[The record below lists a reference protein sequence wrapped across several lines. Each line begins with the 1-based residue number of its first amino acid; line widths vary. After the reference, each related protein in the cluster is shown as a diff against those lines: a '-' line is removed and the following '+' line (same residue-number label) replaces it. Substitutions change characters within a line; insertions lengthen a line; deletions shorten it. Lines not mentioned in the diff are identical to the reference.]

1 MIISHVQTYLIL
13 FVLSLSSIS
22 PTQVFDESLILLS
35 CSFHNVS
42 SHVMYGSL
50 ARKRK
55 FARFGYDCVGGHF
68 RGASGHFQLP
78 LGPTFGHTPSP
89 SRARPTAVT
98 VKDTPE
104 LPWNSCRQN
113 CRHRKSFRPTVLNHF
128 PAFCPTF
135 SFYLPIFL
143 SFFISL
149 NAPFLFGRLQK
160 FVFLLIKL
168 VGVQISF
175 GMPWQNIK

>member
-1 MIISHVQTYLIL
+1 MITLHVQTYLIR
-13 FVLSLSSIS
+13 FVLFFASIL

-35 CSFHNVS
+35 CIFHNVS
-42 SHVMYGSL
+42 CHVMYGSL

-55 FARFGYDCVGGHF
+55 FARFGHDRVGGHF
-68 RGASGHFQLP
+68 RGASWHFQLP
-78 LGPTFGHTPSP
+78 LGPTFGHAPSL

-104 LPWNSCRQN
+104 LPWNSCRQT
-113 CRHRKSFRPTVLNHF
+113 CRRRKTFRRTVLNHF
-128 PAFCPTF
+128 TTFWPTF

-160 FVFLLIKL
+160 FVFLLIEI
-168 VGVQISF
+168 GVQISCWHL
-175 GMPWQNIK
+175 MSA